1 MAVNKTNYGSKTTIS
16 PFHVRIRKDSASI
29 EIVIEDINP
38 GFTSSQ
44 RASINRDE
52 VWVAIEADYTVT
64 VLSAVPNS
72 STFLDQY
79 NTLTQSLV
87 KIKGGEVFVTEH
99 STTNPAD
106 NNQTAV
112 TGYSFG
118 TFDTVYLK
126 IDRVANTISVY
137 QAPDNA

>member
-16 PFHVRIRKDSASI
+16 PFHVRIKKADSTS

-38 GFTSSQ
+38 GYTTSQ

-52 VWVAIEADYTVT
+52 VWVAVEADYNIT
-64 VLSAVPNS
+64 VLSAAPNS
-72 STFLDQY
+72 STLWDQF

-99 STTNPAD
+99 SSTNPAD

-112 TGYSFG
+112 TGYSFA
-118 TFDTVYLK
+118 TFDTVYVK
-126 IDRVANTISVY
+126 IDRVANTITVY